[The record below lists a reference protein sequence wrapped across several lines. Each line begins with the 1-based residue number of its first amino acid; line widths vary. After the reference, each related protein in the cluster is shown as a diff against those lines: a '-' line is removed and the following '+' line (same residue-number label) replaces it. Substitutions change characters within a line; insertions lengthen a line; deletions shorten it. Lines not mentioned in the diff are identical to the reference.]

1 MQSSNASDERR
12 FDGHEKIENLTV
24 TIHWTLGSRKGRNTD
39 GRLRAGCRTSVLPEP
54 LKSIRRKRCVAL
66 GAHNRPVAQVTLNGP
81 RVLPVIG
88 KLVAAGMARHVAVDQ
103 ETEFCG
109 QRFRQSKLGCW
120 GRWVPVAYVGF
131 KLSSSRYGDSAR
143 VQAHQLWL

>member
-12 FDGHEKIENLTV
+12 FDGHEKIENVTV

-88 KLVAAGMARHVAVDQ
+88 KLVAAGMAQHVAVDQ

-109 QRFRQSKLGCW
+109 HASPSHHALVASHTERCATLADEHVKRFD
-120 GRWVPVAYVGF
+120 
-131 KLSSSRYGDSAR
+131 LSLPL
-143 VQAHQLWL
+143 QPP